1 MARSGTVLVVV
12 ALVVVMAAALC
23 QARYLPTRGDDS
35 RLEEIKDLLR
45 EILERTAEGG
55 LSSSSNNGVRMP
67 YDKRFLFKR
76 AAAAVAPAGGA
87 EEVVEPLLNLPQ

>member
-1 MARSGTVLVVV
+1 MVKFSLPPIAYTRCYLLTPFRSL
-12 ALVVVMAAALC
+12 
-23 QARYLPTRGDDS
+23 Q
-35 RLEEIKDLLR
+35 
-45 EILERTAEGG
+45 ILERTAEGG